1 MIHTSQTYYS
11 NEIQSIKEEIK
22 VLKEQ
27 YVLLYLDW
35 MKGLVKDQEMH
46 SKREAIRNVL
56 FDKQEELS
64 KYYMREKA
72 LQKKK
77 AGNDRDN

>member
-11 NEIQSIKEEIK
+11 NEIRSIKEEIR

-35 MKGLVKDQEMH
+35 MKGLVKDHEMH
-46 SKREAIRNVL
+46 SKREAIRNEL

-64 KYYMREKA
+64 KYCMREKA
-72 LQKKK
+72 LEKNK
-77 AGNDRDN
+77 ARNDREE